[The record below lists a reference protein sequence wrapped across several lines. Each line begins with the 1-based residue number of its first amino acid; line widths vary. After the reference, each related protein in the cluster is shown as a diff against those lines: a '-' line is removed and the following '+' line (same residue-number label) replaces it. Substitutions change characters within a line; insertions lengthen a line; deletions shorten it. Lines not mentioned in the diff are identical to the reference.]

1 MSELFQQPVFPENA
15 IASASPNT
23 VTEYHPTE
31 SDAESWES
39 QVDAK
44 LDAVN
49 ARLDALAAGVN
60 QFGGMLQSIVQNVA
74 SVGQAIQ
81 KGGIKELM
89 GMFTGGGNG

>member
-1 MSELFQQPVFPENA
+1 MSELFQQPVFDQNGA
-15 IASASPNT
+15 AVA
-23 VTEYHPTE
+23 VTESEPETE
-31 SDAESWES
+31 VSWES
-39 QVDAK
+39 QIDEK
-44 LDAVN
+44 LDAIN

-60 QFGGMLQSIVQNVA
+60 QFGAMLQSIVTNVA